1 MKFLITGLGNPGEEY
16 KNTRHNIGFE
26 AVDALAA
33 DAGAVFKTERYGDVV
48 KIKHRGKILVLLKP
62 STYMNLSGKAVRYWL
77 EKENIPI
84 EKFLVIADDIA
95 LPTGMLRMKK
105 KGSDGGH
112 NGIADIIRILS
123 TSNFNRLRIGVG
135 NSFSK
140 GKQVDYVLGR
150 WTTEEEEVLAPK
162 IQKVVDMVKSFV
174 VIGADR
180 TMNFFNEKAAK
191 KEKE

>member
-77 EKENIPI
+77 EKENI
-84 EKFLVIADDIA
+84 
-95 LPTGMLRMKK
+95 
-105 KGSDGGH
+105 
-112 NGIADIIRILS
+112 RILS